1 MTAESKA
8 NEASPFIRTLTRGI
22 QLVLGVSLVL
32 VALHIANL
40 YWWIHAFNQGHS
52 QIERVSIYLAS
63 LPGILPH
70 DGTSRLTWL
79 LVRYGVIGMACGAPA
94 VVLGLT
100 RGKWAIAVLGFA
112 VVAANG
118 LFTLWYLFTLM

>member
-1 MTAESKA
+1 MPAESKA
-8 NEASPFIRTLTRGI
+8 SESSPFIPALTRSTKA
-22 QLVLGVSLVL
+22 VLGISLVL

-52 QIERVSIYLAS
+52 QTERVSIYLAA

-70 DGTSRLTWL
+70 DDTSRLTWL
-79 LVRYGVIGMACGAPA
+79 LVRYGVIGMVCGAPA

-100 RGKWAIAVLGFA
+100 RGKWAIAILGFA
-112 VVAANG
+112 AVGANG
-118 LFTLWYLFTLM
+118 LFMLWYLFTLM